1 MQEEGESGLESA
13 HGGRGTWAAV
23 WARRQRAGPLGE
35 EGSRRAT
42 LRPCQLRSGFLG
54 AENSIWKVSHRKQK
68 ELQCVKAI
76 WPRRLVPISH
86 WGCLGAS
93 SDRAVPGGSA
103 RVLGQ
108 HDARPALSMW
118 NTRNLGAAIL
128 VLGYLR
134 NWSVFKLRPFSWM
147 WNF

>member
-1 MQEEGESGLESA
+1 M
-13 HGGRGTWAAV
+13 

-76 WPRRLVPISH
+76 WPHRLVPISH
-86 WGCLGAS
+86 WGCLGGS

-108 HDARPALSMW
+108 HDARPAPSMW
-118 NTRNLGAAIL
+118 CCHFGPWLSEKLVSLQASTILLDVEFL
-128 VLGYLR
+128 VLNG
-134 NWSVFKLRPFSWM
+134 SSDIFPTSTEQKLRIPSLGT
-147 WNF
+147 